1 MKAPLRHWDRSIS
14 LTFMLL
20 FCKKWSNYNIS
31 SYYFNHK
38 SIKSLSLKKVWD
50 RQSDIVCLF
59 FYKVLFKVKKNW
71 CERLNEIM
79 KLKFVLVFFDS
90 SYPTRPSD
98 TVAKYII
105 YPYLSVWKI
114 FQMVLSLI
122 LVVYPMASKTWLKN
136 ALNFTF

>member
-1 MKAPLRHWDRSIS
+1 
-14 LTFMLL
+14 
-20 FCKKWSNYNIS
+20 
-31 SYYFNHK
+31 
-38 SIKSLSLKKVWD
+38 
-50 RQSDIVCLF
+50 
-59 FYKVLFKVKKNW
+59 
-71 CERLNEIM
+71 M

-122 LVVYPMASKTWLKN
+122 LVVYHMASKTWLKN